1 MPRFKSGL
9 SLPRVSLALLMIAVC
24 VPAASAQVRPEMNP
38 AQRNRVTRRA
48 AAAQRTPSFSPYLNL
63 LRNDTNPALN
73 YYTLVRPQVRQDQT
87 NRMRQAELDELQNEM
102 EPQSSHQ
109 RGTPQRVRATGH
121 ASRYM
126 DYQRYFGSN
135 RQAGS

>member
-1 MPRFKSGL
+1 MSRDFRCSLLVRRSLL
-9 SLPRVSLALLMIAVC
+9 SLIVC
-24 VPAASAQVRPEMNP
+24 LICAPAALGQVRPEMNP

-87 NRMRQAELDELQNEM
+87 NRVRQAELDELQE
-102 EPQSSHQ
+102 EV
-109 RGTPQRVRATGH
+109 TPQTIRRGSPQPVRSTGH

-126 DYQRYFGSN
+126 DYQRFFNAGN
-135 RQAGS
+135 RAGR

>member
-1 MPRFKSGL
+1 MARSSSGL
-9 SLPRVSLALLMIAVC
+9 SVSRISLALLLSAVC
-24 VPAASAQVRPEMNP
+24 VTAASAQVRPEMNP

-87 NRMRQAELDELQNEM
+87 NRLRQAELDELQTEV
-102 EPQSSHQ
+102 EPQASRQ
-109 RGTPQRVRATGH
+109 RGTPQRVRSTGH

-126 DYQRYFGSN
+126 DYQRFFGSN
-135 RQAGS
+135 RQSGT

>member
-1 MPRFKSGL
+1 MARFAFAQRLG
-9 SLPRVSLALLMIAVC
+9 RVWLALVLVAVC
-24 VPAASAQVRPEMNP
+24 VPAASAQVRSEMSP
-38 AQRNRVTRRA
+38 AQRNRVSRRA

-73 YYTLVRPQVRQDQT
+73 YFTLVRPQVRQDQT
-87 NRMRQAELDELQNEM
+87 NRMRQAELDELQNEVQ
-102 EPQSSHQ
+102 PQDLRQ

-126 DYQRYFGSN
+126 DYQGYFGAN
-135 RQAGS
+135 RQSGS